1 MQESVYPS
9 AKKRKVHDIIN
20 YDPQAPVTC
29 CTDEEKQSGKLLYC
43 LQNHKQVDC
52 MWLSLLKYNYKD
64 YFLDD
69 DHTSMMTS
77 TLNKQRQQFIQ
88 NLIVK
93 SESNLPVEL
102 VKEQGTP
109 AWFNEHRVHLTA
121 STCKD
126 VVSLKSDRAIM
137 NFLNRHLTHP
147 ISAPALQY
155 GIKHEKI
162 ARDSYK
168 SLINSDSSMV
178 VGK

>member
-64 YFLDD
+64 YFLYD

-77 TLNKQRQQFIQ
+77 IYT
-88 NLIVK
+88 
-93 SESNLPVEL
+93 EL
-102 VKEQGTP
+102 
-109 AWFNEHRVHLTA
+109 
-121 STCKD
+121 
-126 VVSLKSDRAIM
+126 
-137 NFLNRHLTHP
+137 
-147 ISAPALQY
+147 
-155 GIKHEKI
+155 
-162 ARDSYK
+162 DS
-168 SLINSDSSMV
+168 
-178 VGK
+178 